1 MPGEIKQ
8 YFIYIIVINYA
19 KPLKITIF
27 YTLQATAF
35 REKECLVPWQIWR
48 FDNLTLVRRRSNMAW
63 AKRKFDTRSATL
75 KYAAKI
81 SATLKYWANWK
92 FDTRSATLKYG
103 LSEAKIWHTFGDAQI
118 WQRFPNMTT
127 LTKYVNAYEIC
138 QRLRNM
144 STLTKYVNA
153 YKIWQRLQNMTS
165 TSKSTSKY
173 YMTYFIS
180 VDIFHKRWHIS

>member
-1 MPGEIKQ
+1 
-8 YFIYIIVINYA
+8 
-19 KPLKITIF
+19 
-27 YTLQATAF
+27 
-35 REKECLVPWQIWR
+35 
-48 FDNLTLVRRRSNMAW
+48 MAW

-153 YKIWQRLQNMTS
+153 YEICQRLWNMSCNILRSILKLMSYFVSVVIFGKRCHIWQAMSYFSVAERVSNFHFAQYFSVAVIFSMRCHIWASPNVCQIFASLRVGFSYRRLT
-165 TSKSTSKY
+165 
-173 YMTYFIS
+173 
-180 VDIFHKRWHIS
+180 